1 MKEKIKNF
9 INKLDGT
16 EKLVLGGLV
25 FLLIATLLNGHIEMG
40 VFIAIGLIAAGI
52 SIIKEGRD

>member
-16 EKLVLGGLV
+16 EKLGVGVLV
-25 FLLIATLLNGHIEMG
+25 FLLIAALLNGHIEMG

-52 SIIKEGRD
+52 SIIKESLD